1 LAVPVSLEGLFSTE
15 LELELELELEFNGI
29 FGTGIEKQDEMKR
42 KKLELHPGDTSLHL
56 IFIGHI
62 FNPS

>member
-1 LAVPVSLEGLFSTE
+1 LEGLFST
-15 LELELELELEFNGI
+15 ELELELEFNGI